1 MVSINYPDGGIMY
14 AVIQAPAE
22 EVGDLFKLAVK
33 DVEKITDVS
42 PLPLTVVITGNS
54 PLADLVVELLEWSS
68 FMTILH

>member
-14 AVIQAPAE
+14 AAIQAPAST
-22 EVGDLFKLAVK
+22 GDLFKLAVD
-33 DVEKITDVS
+33 DVEKIASVS
-42 PLPLTVVITGNS
+42 PLPLTMIITGNS